1 MQSPSTPCS
10 AAALPKRVKKTGVLP
25 EINPIVDLYNAV
37 SILYAVP
44 VGGENLDA
52 YVGEPCLT
60 VADGTESF
68 ETMANGEPAEESPTV
83 GEVIWR
89 DDVGVTCRR
98 WNWRQCTRTRVDG
111 ACNRLWFV
119 IEALPEMPQE
129 ALQAAGNELVN
140 GLKQMMPQCVVSVE
154 AIR

>member
-1 MQSPSTPCS
+1 M
-10 AAALPKRVKKTGVLP
+10 KKTGVLP

-83 GEVIWR
+83 GEVIWARRCGRYLPALELAPVHENACRWGMQPAVVR
-89 DDVGVTCRR
+89 DRGFT
-98 WNWRQCTRTRVDG
+98 
-111 ACNRLWFV
+111 
-119 IEALPEMPQE
+119 
-129 ALQAAGNELVN
+129 
-140 GLKQMMPQCVVSVE
+140 
-154 AIR
+154 